1 MKPEH
6 VIGLIVAGGVIA
18 YWGEP
23 IVENEVRKVVGG
35 DRELQYQN
43 LVWAVAVNYN
53 IDPDVLRACARTESS
68 WNPAAVSLDG
78 QDIGLFQIRIGTARL
93 FRPEWK
99 TLSDDAIKEKLLDP
113 EINADMAGRVLA
125 ELTAHGLGDSPAV
138 FHAWNVGET
147 KYRKGTRSP
156 FVDRYVVAFNDYQE
170 GTSNG

>member
-1 MKPEH
+1 LRREETIALL
-6 VIGLIVAGGVIA
+6 VLGVGLLILI
-18 YWGEP
+18 EP
-23 IVENEVRKVVGG
+23 TVENEVKKVIGAE
-35 DRELQYQN
+35 REQTFDE

-53 IDPDVLRACARTESS
+53 VDPDVLRACARTESN
-68 WNPAAVSLDG
+68 WNPSAVSIDG

-99 TLSDDAIKEKLLDP
+99 SFSDAQIKELLLDP
-113 EINADMAGRVLA
+113 QNNADMAGRVLA

-156 FVDRYVVAFNDYQE
+156 FVERYVVAYNDYSE
-170 GTSNG
+170 ASV